1 MKAEYFLFNLFVIA
15 GPLIMSFEKRIFFFS
30 KWRYAFPAIAL
41 VAAPFILWDAL
52 VTGRHWQF
60 NSAYTFDFRFA
71 GLPVEEWLFFFTVP
85 FAALFVWEVIASY
98 LPDHKSAA
106 AQYLGILLLLC
117 PLPGMV
123 ALAHGKEYTAL
134 VLIFLGLA
142 ATLDYLLQTRLF
154 QRQRI
159 LFYLAATVG
168 MNLICNSYLT
178 ARPVVLY
185 EERYQLGMRLG
196 TIPLEDFG
204 YGFALILLAT
214 VFYERFKSR
223 AHA

>member
-98 LPDHKSAA
+98 LPDRKSAA
-106 AQYLGILLLLC
+106 AQWFWILLLLC
-117 PLPGMV
+117 PLPGIV
-123 ALAHGKEYTAL
+123 AIMHDKEYTAL
-134 VLIFLGLA
+134 VLLFLGLA
-142 ATLDYLLQTRLF
+142 ASLDYFLQTRLF
-154 QRQRI
+154 LRKRI
-159 LFYLAATVG
+159 LLYFAATIG

-204 YGFALILLAT
+204 YGFALISLT
-214 VFYERFKSR
+214 VILYERFKLR